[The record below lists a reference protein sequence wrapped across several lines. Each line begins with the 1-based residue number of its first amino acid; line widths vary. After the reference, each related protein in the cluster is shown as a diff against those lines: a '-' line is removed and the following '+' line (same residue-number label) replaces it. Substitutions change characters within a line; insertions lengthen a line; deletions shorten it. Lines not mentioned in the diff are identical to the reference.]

1 MEAKNIVNIFNKQII
16 IRFNIRYFSDKIT
29 NKVIEDNVDE
39 LFNELKPALEKVVTE
54 IYENLLLKDLKIMC
68 HLINYYQIDNNN
80 KKQ

>member
-54 IYENLLLKDLKIMC
+54 IYENLLFKGFE
-68 HLINYYQIDNNN
+68 DNVPFDKLLPN
-80 KKQ
+80 